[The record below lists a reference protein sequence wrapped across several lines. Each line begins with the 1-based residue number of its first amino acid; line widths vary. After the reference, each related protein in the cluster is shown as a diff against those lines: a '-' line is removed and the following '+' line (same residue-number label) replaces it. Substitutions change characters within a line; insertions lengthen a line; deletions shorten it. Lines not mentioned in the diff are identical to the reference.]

1 MVTHSVFYK
10 NKKKKLQYNR
20 YSENNRIGANDGLD
34 TRRTAAPSALGFN
47 EAQTKRRLL
56 ALKIN
61 DLLNDIAYTLA
72 IVEESEVAKRIIRSR
87 ITSIRTA
94 LADKTNAEIDAEVT
108 QQIKEAEPTVAQ
120 RNTASKLIMEKNHDR

>member
-1 MVTHSVFYK
+1 VYSIRTRKK
-10 NKKKKLQYNR
+10 NYNITVIL
-20 YSENNRIGANDGLD
+20 RITELEQ
-34 TRRTAAPSALGFN
+34 TMALTQEELLHLAHWDLN

-61 DLLNDIAYTLA
+61 DLLNDIADTLA

-94 LADKTNAEIDAEVT
+94 LADKTNAEIDAIDAEVT

>member
-1 MVTHSVFYK
+1 VYSIRTRKK
-10 NKKKKLQYNR
+10 NYNITVIL
-20 YSENNRIGANDGLD
+20 RITELEQ
-34 TRRTAAPSALGFN
+34 TMALTQEELLHLAHWDLN

-61 DLLNDIAYTLA
+61 DLLNDIADTLA

-120 RNTASKLIMEKNHDR
+120 RNTTSKLIMEKNHDR

>member
-1 MVTHSVFYK
+1 M
-10 NKKKKLQYNR
+10 
-20 YSENNRIGANDGLD
+20 
-34 TRRTAAPSALGFN
+34 ALTQEELLHLAHWDLN

-61 DLLNDIAYTLA
+61 DLLNDIADTLA

-87 ITSIRTA
+87 ITSIRIA

-120 RNTASKLIMEKNHDR
+120 RNAASKLIMEKNHDR

>member
-1 MVTHSVFYK
+1 VYSIRTRKK
-10 NKKKKLQYNR
+10 NYNITVIL
-20 YSENNRIGANDGLD
+20 RITELEQ
-34 TRRTAAPSALGFN
+34 TMALTQEELLHLAHWDLN

-61 DLLNDIAYTLA
+61 DLLNDIADTLA

-108 QQIKEAEPTVAQ
+108 QQLKEAEPTVAQ
-120 RNTASKLIMEKNHDR
+120 RNTASKLIMEKNYDR

>member
-1 MVTHSVFYK
+1 M
-10 NKKKKLQYNR
+10 
-20 YSENNRIGANDGLD
+20 
-34 TRRTAAPSALGFN
+34 ALTQEELLHLAHWDLN

-61 DLLNDIAYTLA
+61 DLLNDIADTLA
-72 IVEESEVAKRIIRSR
+72 IVEESEVAKRIIWSR

-108 QQIKEAEPTVAQ
+108 QQLK
-120 RNTASKLIMEKNHDR
+120 EKNHDR

>member
-1 MVTHSVFYK
+1 VYSIRTRKK
-10 NKKKKLQYNR
+10 NYNITVIL
-20 YSENNRIGANDGLD
+20 RITELEQ
-34 TRRTAAPSALGFN
+34 TMALTQEELLHLAHWDLN

-94 LADKTNAEIDAEVT
+94 LADKTNAEIDAE
-108 QQIKEAEPTVAQ
+108 E
-120 RNTASKLIMEKNHDR
+120 RSR

>member
-1 MVTHSVFYK
+1 M
-10 NKKKKLQYNR
+10 
-20 YSENNRIGANDGLD
+20 
-34 TRRTAAPSALGFN
+34 ALTQEELLHLAHWDLN

-120 RNTASKLIMEKNHDR
+120 RNTSKLIMEKNHDR